1 MIDQTI
7 SHYRILS
14 KPGGG
19 CMWVVYKAEDTSPR
33 PIDRAEISSDD
44 NADDTLALERFR
56 RQVCV
61 ASG

>member
-1 MIDQTI
+1 
-7 SHYRILS
+7 
-14 KPGGG
+14 
-19 CMWVVYKAEDTSPR
+19 MWVVYKAEDTSPR